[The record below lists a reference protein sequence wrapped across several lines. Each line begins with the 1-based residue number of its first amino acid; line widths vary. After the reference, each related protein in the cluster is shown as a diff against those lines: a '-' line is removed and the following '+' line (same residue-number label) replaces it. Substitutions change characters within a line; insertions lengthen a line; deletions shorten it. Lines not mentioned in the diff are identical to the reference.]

1 MTDTTTPFD
10 AVWNPIAGHATTT
23 DDARTVTEQL
33 RIAFREMRAGE
44 RGEDDKE
51 TEDLMA
57 QAYETGAWSALG
69 YGTWEEY
76 LSGEFPCTC
85 DRHGEEA

>member
-1 MTDTTTPFD
+1 MTDTKTHFD
-10 AVWNPIAGHATTT
+10 SVWNPIAGHATTT
-23 DDARTVTEQL
+23 DDARAVTEQM
-33 RIAFREMRAGE
+33 RIAFREMRAGG

-85 DRHGEEA
+85 DCHGEEA